1 MRVRVHP
8 AFAAYLLSISILRSP
23 VQAVCAVAA
32 LLAHE
37 GAHLLAAKWTGERFS
52 QVEITPFGGMMTFER
67 GTSPAKGLRGM
78 LVAAAGPAGN
88 YLFLSLLGFAGR
100 RFSIPEPWM
109 RQMVTAN
116 AAMMAVNL
124 LPALPLDGGRIVF
137 CAAYYVMG
145 ISKLLRVLTGLGMA
159 LGGAM
164 LLLGAYGAVKL
175 GVVNVSLLIVGGY
188 LIACAASS
196 RETMLGENTYAVV
209 QERRARTRGGPQRMT
224 LYRVSSQT
232 PLYALLGAMDRT
244 SAAAFLVGG
253 EEGEEG
259 FLSERA
265 FLRALLESGGATVA
279 DALAW
284 KDAEKKKTAKNA

>member
-8 AFAAYLLSISILRSP
+8 AFAAYLLSISVLRSP

-37 GAHLLAAKWTGERFS
+37 GAHLLAAKWTGEQFS

-88 YLFLSLLGFAGR
+88 YLLLSLLALAGR
-100 RFSIPEPWM
+100 RFSIPEPWL
-109 RQMVTAN
+109 RQMILAN
-116 AAMMAVNL
+116 AAMMTVNL

-145 ISKLLRVLTGLGMA
+145 VSQLLRVLTGLGMA
-159 LGGAM
+159 LGGTM
-164 LLLGAYGAVKL
+164 LLLSAYGAVKL
-175 GVVNVSLLIVGGY
+175 GMLNLSLLIVGGY

-196 RETMLGENTYAVV
+196 REAMLSENTYAVV
-209 QERRARTRGGPQRMT
+209 QERSAQRREGPQRMT
-224 LYRVSSQT
+224 LYRVSAQT
-232 PLYALLGAMDRT
+232 PLYALLGAMDRAD
-244 SAAAFLVGG
+244 AAAFLVDG
-253 EEGEEG
+253 EERKG

-265 FLRALLESGGATVA
+265 LLRALLESGSATVA
-279 DALAW
+279 DALAR
-284 KDAEKKKTAKNA
+284 EGQSSV